1 MYFKEMLPEEEE
13 QEFKSGLNT
22 AWMCEAVSSP
32 GGSARMETSPWEST
46 ATGTER
52 ARFNL
57 M

>member
-1 MYFKEMLPEEEE
+1 MYFKEMLPEEKE

-46 ATGTER
+46 AMGTEH

>member
-32 GGSARMETSPWEST
+32 GGCARMETSPWEST